1 MTDFRLLAKREM
13 EMLAAR
19 ERFEDAKYARYI
31 YCADELKFLVDANCA
46 PHLSVRGRL
55 ATLDSRVDEA
65 REELRLAIK
74 RYNQACES

>member
-19 ERFEDAKYARYI
+19 ERFEDARDEKYI
-31 YCADELKFLVDANCA
+31 YCVDTLKRLIDENC
-46 PHLSVRGRL
+46 PPPPGVRNCM

-74 RYNQACES
+74 RYNLACES